1 MSPQMELKPS
11 CLKTP
16 VETLRRYVKRF
27 RPQNETVILEE
38 YPANWKN
45 YYALLQLD
53 VNDKP
58 SAVKAAY
65 KRLNRLFRS
74 SLSEATRESRF
85 YSQIIKET
93 DEAYRVLSDP
103 RRRLAYDNF
112 YKARFS
118 SPGVETDNE
127 IANEIVWLSELAS
140 RDSSEKERQGIYRI
154 LTTGNLRRAFLTGL
168 ASLAVLLTIGTS
180 FALAAP
186 ENVVSKPFKGPAVLV
201 LKTSY
206 GTVGLIN
213 DIRGVVARYERNIIQ
228 TSVQSLRVMENL
240 SSVPTVSVPTNDMAC
255 FPSERYSLFPEFLD
269 KRHSQFRYTVDKD
282 GIVKV
287 NTSTATTD
295 EFLMK
300 IERLINRLEEE

>member
-1 MSPQMELKPS
+1 MSPQMELRPS
-11 CLKTP
+11 CLQTP

-45 YYALLQLD
+45 YYAILQLD

-65 KRLNRLFRS
+65 KRLNRIFRS

-85 YSQIIKET
+85 YSRIIKET

-127 IANEIVWLSELAS
+127 IADEIAWLSELTA
-140 RDSSEKERQGIYRI
+140 RDSFEKERQVQRI
-154 LTTGNLRRAFLTGL
+154 LTTGNLRQAFLIVL

-186 ENVVSKPFKGPAVLV
+186 GSAVARPFNGPAVLV
-201 LKTSY
+201 LKTSS
-206 GTVGLIN
+206 GTVALIN

-228 TSVQSLRVMENL
+228 TSVQSMRVMENL
-240 SSVPTVSVPTNDMAC
+240 STVPTVSVPTSDMAS
-255 FPSERYSLFPEFLD
+255 FPSERNPLFPEYLD
-269 KRHSQFRYTVDKD
+269 KRVSQFRYTCDQN
-282 GIVKV
+282 GNVKV
-287 NTSTATTD
+287 YSSTVATD
-295 EFLMK
+295 EFLTK
-300 IERLINRLEEE
+300 IEHLISELEEK